1 MDRIIVETKLES
13 LRRCLDRVR
22 ARCPADAAALAADLD
37 AQDIVSL
44 NLTRAVQLCV
54 DLAAHLLSDS
64 GQPVP
69 DTMGGTFSA
78 LADAGM
84 ITESLALPLRR
95 AVGFRDLAVHNYDA
109 IDWAIVFA
117 IATRHL
123 SNFEDFARTV
133 SAHCLR

>member
-1 MDRIIVETKLES
+1 MDRIIIETKLES
-13 LRRCLDRVR
+13 LRRCLERVR
-22 ARCPADAAALAADLD
+22 ERCPTDAATLAADLD

-54 DLAAHLLSDS
+54 DLAAHMLAAS

-84 ITESLALPLRR
+84 IPESI
-95 AVGFRDLAVHNYDA
+95 AVR
-109 IDWAIVFA
+109 
-117 IATRHL
+117 
-123 SNFEDFARTV
+123 
-133 SAHCLR
+133 